1 LPADA
6 RRWLTAALAGLALL
20 LLAPHAPA
28 QQRSVRLATWNLEW
42 LIAPEVLDRLAPFCR
57 DDPPSGEGRW
67 IPCDIVAPGERSTR
81 RTAADFA
88 KLREYARKLDADV
101 IALQE
106 VDGPQAARLVFP
118 DYDFCFTRRVHVQN
132 VGFAIRPGVAFRCA
146 DYSDLG
152 LADSRL
158 RWGADLTLFPGSRS
172 ELRVLAVHLKSG
184 CHGERLTS
192 ERNDCGALAAQ
203 VPILERWID
212 ARAREGVPF
221 AVAGDFNRRFS
232 SERRYARDRFG
243 RPIAMWPEIDDGDPP
258 EADLTDATRVRRDAR
273 CFPQDSHT
281 AAIDHIVLSRSLA
294 ALVVP
299 GSMRRVTYSTA
310 DARRFRLSDHC
321 PVAVTLEL
329 P

>member
-1 LPADA
+1 MPADL
-6 RRWLTAALAGLALL
+6 RRRLAAALAGIALL
-20 LLAPHAPA
+20 FAPHAPA
-28 QQRSVRLATWNLEW
+28 QQRALRLATWNLEW
-42 LIAPEVLDRLAPFCR
+42 LIAPEVFDRLAASCR
-57 DDPPSGEGRW
+57 DEPEPGEGRW
-67 IPCDIVAPGERSTR
+67 IPCDIAASGERSAR
-81 RTAADFA
+81 RTAEDFV
-88 KLREYARKLDADV
+88 KLREYALRLDADV

-118 DYDFCFTRRVHVQN
+118 DHEFCFTRRVHLQN
-132 VGFAIRPGVAFRCA
+132 VGFAIRPGVPFRCR
-146 DYSDLG
+146 DYPELG

-158 RWGADLTLFPGSRS
+158 RWGADLTLFPGSRG
-172 ELRVLAVHLKSG
+172 EMRVLAVHLKSG

-192 ERNDCGALAAQ
+192 ERRDCQALAEQ

-212 ARAREGVPF
+212 ARAREGIPF

-243 RPIAMWPEIDDGDPP
+243 RLTAMWPEIDDGSPP

-281 AAIDHIVLSRSLA
+281 AAIDHIVLSRSLTA
-294 ALVVP
+294 RLVP